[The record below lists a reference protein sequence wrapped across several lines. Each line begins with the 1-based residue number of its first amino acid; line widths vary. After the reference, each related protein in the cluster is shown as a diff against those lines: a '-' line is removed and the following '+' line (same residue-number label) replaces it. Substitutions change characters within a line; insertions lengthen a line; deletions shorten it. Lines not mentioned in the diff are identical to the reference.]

1 MEDPK
6 LWRLVKLGL
15 QPSCDNYYM
24 IPCKMQ
30 FFWWEVF
37 IGALYFLLTNWYY
50 TSLHL
55 QYDLPFFSKP
65 SPNHMVPFIAFHP
78 TVGATKAQCSI
89 FEKLQLGQWVVALWL
104 PCFLKTSVLA
114 GTLCIVSSLQKW
126 RNHTSL
132 PMCVSIT
139 VCSVRKASLMSSL
152 NSFSQQFE
160 LFFLISMLWT
170 RSILFFFKGL
180 LNLKSFYFL
189 SHSKTCLFCIW
200 TTLFMLCFL
209 IILVA
214 VVWIQLV

>member
-1 MEDPK
+1 MTCLSFPNPVQTTWFHLLQFIPQLVQPK
-6 LWRLVKLGL
+6 LSAVSLRSCSLG
-15 QPSCDNYYM
+15 S
-24 IPCKMQ
+24 
-30 FFWWEVF
+30 E
-37 IGALYFLLTNWYY
+37 
-50 TSLHL
+50 
-55 QYDLPFFSKP
+55 
-65 SPNHMVPFIAFHP
+65 
-78 TVGATKAQCSI
+78 
-89 FEKLQLGQWVVALWL
+89 VVALWL